1 LPLLSKGAAKFVTFA
16 LDARTDIRR
25 QDDGPKSTQLGRI
38 VNGVLT
44 TTTRWRRTL
53 SYEIVPPA
61 DEDRN
66 IVIEESRPD
75 GWTLTSD
82 AANVETT
89 PTRYRY
95 TVAAPKGKTTAASLT
110 LERIENASVLLTTLA
125 AEDILARV
133 RGLQN
138 ESEAFKTTVAR
149 LSSIVNDINKAKA
162 QRTQLDNER
171 KKITEDQARI
181 RENLKSVGQGN
192 DLGKR
197 YIDSLKSQEDRLAAI
212 AKQDRDLEADIA
224 TQRKNAEDVARQINL

>member
-1 LPLLSKGAAKFVTFA
+1 
-16 LDARTDIRR
+16 
-25 QDDGPKSTQLGRI
+25 
-38 VNGVLT
+38 VLT

-162 QRTQLDNER
+162 QRTQLDAER
-171 KKITEDQARI
+171 KKIAEDQARI

-212 AKQDRDLEADIA
+212 AREDRDLEADIA
-224 TQRKNAEDVARQINL
+224 TKRKNAEDVARQINL